1 MRSLLESLD
10 LGLDGGGPL
19 RVLLLGLVQRSLRLV
34 DRLLTAFTVLLP
46 GGLFP
51 RPFTF
56 AARLFPFVGE
66 SGLPFRR
73 LVDGARGSF
82 LLLLAFRLAGRLRR
96 FSAAKIGGQLGMFA
110 ERSVG
115 SNRAPENDAGL
126 CHGRG
131 DDVRIVALLRRALVE
146 EIAVGAPR
154 LQSRL
159 HRWSGDRLIEEAQRG
174 LIGLQFSGHRID
186 PPSRSIVNVA
196 PAAAP
201 CGTDAALKRSLIP
214 EGRPCISQ
222 RALKDWPRMSRTST
236 LPKRLQPMLATLT
249 DAPFDDP
256 GWVFEDKYDGFRMIA
271 EIRRGKVALYSRNGK
286 IISHSYIEVA
296 KALEGVKGDAVID
309 GELVAIGKDGVSHFQ
324 LLQNALRHEA
334 KLLYCAFDL
343 MFENAVDLRK
353 QPLLERKKRLKAI
366 LPRDKLI
373 AFSPH
378 RKENGTKFFAEAE
391 RKGLEGLMAKR
402 ADSAYASGG
411 RTADWLKIKTAKRQ
425 EVVIAGFTAPRRTRP
440 FFGALVLAV
449 REDDAWRYIGHV
461 GTGFSHKVLED
472 LHAKLVKLTTPKSPF
487 PAKVKD
493 EAATTWVKP
502 SLVAEVKFAEWT
514 SKGELRQP
522 VYLGLR
528 SDKRAKDVV
537 RERERPRK

>member
-1 MRSLLESLD
+1 M
-10 LGLDGGGPL
+10 
-19 RVLLLGLVQRSLRLV
+19 LLLGLVQCSLRLV
-34 DRLLTAFTVLLP
+34 DRLLTAFTLLLP
-46 GGLFP
+46 GGLFA
-51 RPFTF
+51 RPFAL
-56 AARLFPFVGE
+56 AALLLLFEGE
-66 SGLPFRR
+66 SGLSLRR
-73 LVDGARGSF
+73 LVDGARGTVCF
-82 LLLLAFRLAGRLRR
+82 ALRPFDLRAAFVGP
-96 FSAAKIGGQLGMFA
+96 AAKIGGQLGMFA
-110 ERSVG
+110 EGSVG
-115 SNRAPENDAGL
+115 SDGAPENDARL
-126 CHGRG
+126 RHGRG

-146 EIAVGAPR
+146 EIAVRAPR
-154 LQSRL
+154 FQSRF
-159 HRWSGDRLIEEAQRG
+159 HRRSGDRQIEEAQRS

-186 PPSRSIVNVA
+186 PPSPIDRQRRARSRRLRNTTRPRSVPSSLKDFHAFRN
-196 PAAAP
+196 
-201 CGTDAALKRSLIP
+201 AL
-214 EGRPCISQ
+214 
-222 RALKDWPRMSRTST
+222 LKDWPRMSRTST

-286 IISHSYIEVA
+286 IISRSYIEVA

-373 AFSPH
+373 AFSAH
-378 RKENGTKFFAEAE
+378 RKGDGTKFFAEAE
-391 RKGLEGLMAKR
+391 RKGLEGIMAKR
-402 ADSAYASGG
+402 ADSAYASGS
-411 RTADWLKIKTAKRQ
+411 RTPDWLKIKTAKRQ

-472 LHAKLVKLTTPKSPF
+472 LHAKLVKLTAPKSPF

-493 EAATTWVKP
+493 EATTTWVKP

-537 RERERPRK
+537 RERERSRK